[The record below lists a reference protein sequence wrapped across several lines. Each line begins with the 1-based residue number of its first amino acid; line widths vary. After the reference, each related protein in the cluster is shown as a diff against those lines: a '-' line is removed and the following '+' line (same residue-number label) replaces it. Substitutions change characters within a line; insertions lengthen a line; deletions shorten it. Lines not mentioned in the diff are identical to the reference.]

1 MGFSGSMRLSEQIR
15 ILEKLLQM
23 VICLKGEIRC
33 GNASLPDAFYGAAGR
48 MNGKYREFLISAADR
63 MKAGTG
69 EKLSQICR
77 ECAES
82 ALKKS
87 CLTHG
92 EKDAFFSFGEYL
104 GYMDLEMQM
113 YDIEFFYIMPN
124 YCVWPSK
131 SFHWDFLTR
140 YRVYFCFL
148 TNHIIFH
155 LSYPPLFFS
164 HFFNKNLLLQ
174 SFQAVLSHILED
186 YVYHP
191 PSFLCFF

>member
-1 MGFSGSMRLSEQIR
+1 MYRIVGCILVVVAGAGMGFSGSMRLSEQIR

-92 EKDAFFSFGEYL
+92 EKDAFFSVGEYL
-104 GYMDLEMQM
+104 GYMDLEMQ
-113 YDIEFFYIMPN
+113 I
-124 YCVWPSK
+124 K
-131 SFHWDFLTR
+131 Q
-140 YRVYFCFL
+140 
-148 TNHIIFH
+148 
-155 LSYPPLFFS
+155 LSLYE
-164 HFFNKNLLLQ
+164 KNLEEEISRLKEEASGKKRLYRSLGILGGLLL
-174 SFQAVLSHILED
+174 AVLL
-186 YVYHP
+186 V
-191 PSFLCFF
+191 

>member
-92 EKDAFFSFGEYL
+92 EKDAFFSFGYL

-113 YDIEFFYIMPN
+113 
-124 YCVWPSK
+124 
-131 SFHWDFLTR
+131 R
-140 YRVYFCFL
+140 Q
-148 TNHIIFH
+148 
-155 LSYPPLFFS
+155 LSLYENNLEAEILKRKAEVS
-164 HFFNKNLLLQ
+164 GKKKLYQGIGILGGLLL
-174 SFQAVLSHILED
+174 AVLL
-186 YVYHP
+186 V
-191 PSFLCFF
+191 

>member
-1 MGFSGSMRLSEQIR
+1 MYRIVGCILLVAAGTGMGFSGSMRLSEQIR

-69 EKLSQICR
+69 ETLSQICR
-77 ECAES
+77 ECAETS
-82 ALKKS
+82 LKKS
-87 CLTHG
+87 CLTSG

-113 YDIEFFYIMPN
+113 
-124 YCVWPSK
+124 
-131 SFHWDFLTR
+131 R
-140 YRVYFCFL
+140 Q
-148 TNHIIFH
+148 
-155 LSYPPLFFS
+155 LSLYENNLEAEILKRKAEVS
-164 HFFNKNLLLQ
+164 GKKKLYQGIGILGGLLL
-174 SFQAVLSHILED
+174 AVLL
-186 YVYHP
+186 V
-191 PSFLCFF
+191 

>member
-92 EKDAFFSFGEYL
+92 EKDAFCSFGGYL
-104 GYMDLEMQM
+104 GYMQREMQM
-113 YDIEFFYIMPN
+113 
-124 YCVWPSK
+124 
-131 SFHWDFLTR
+131 R
-140 YRVYFCFL
+140 Q
-148 TNHIIFH
+148 
-155 LSYPPLFFS
+155 LSLYENNLEAEILKRKAEVS
-164 HFFNKNLLLQ
+164 GKKKLYQGIGILGGLLL
-174 SFQAVLSHILED
+174 AVLL
-186 YVYHP
+186 V
-191 PSFLCFF
+191 

>member
-1 MGFSGSMRLSEQIR
+1 MYRIVGCILVVAAGAGMGFSGSMRLSEQIR

-92 EKDAFFSFGEYL
+92 EKDAFFSIGKYL
-104 GYMDLEMQM
+104 GYLDREMQ
-113 YDIEFFYIMPN
+113 
-124 YCVWPSK
+124 
-131 SFHWDFLTR
+131 LR
-140 YRVYFCFL
+140 Q
-148 TNHIIFH
+148 
-155 LSYPPLFFS
+155 LSLYE
-164 HFFNKNLLLQ
+164 KNLEVEIGNLKREASGKKKLYRGLGVFGGLLL
-174 SFQAVLSHILED
+174 AVLL
-186 YVYHP
+186 V
-191 PSFLCFF
+191 

>member
-1 MGFSGSMRLSEQIR
+1 MYRIVGCILVVVAGAGMGFSGSMRLSEQIR

-82 ALKKS
+82 ALEKKLPYPWGKGRFFFFRRIS
-87 CLTHG
+87 GLYG
-92 EKDAFFSFGEYL
+92 SGNADATAF
-104 GYMDLEMQM
+104 
-113 YDIEFFYIMPN
+113 P
-124 YCVWPSK
+124 V
-131 SFHWDFLTR
+131 
-140 YRVYFCFL
+140 
-148 TNHIIFH
+148 
-155 LSYPPLFFS
+155 
-164 HFFNKNLLLQ
+164 
-174 SFQAVLSHILED
+174 
-186 YVYHP
+186 
-191 PSFLCFF
+191 

>member
-1 MGFSGSMRLSEQIR
+1 MYRIVGCILVVAAGAGMGFSVSMRLSEQIR

-92 EKDAFFSFGEYL
+92 EKDAFFSIGKYL
-104 GYMDLEMQM
+104 GYLDREMQ
-113 YDIEFFYIMPN
+113 
-124 YCVWPSK
+124 
-131 SFHWDFLTR
+131 LR
-140 YRVYFCFL
+140 Q
-148 TNHIIFH
+148 
-155 LSYPPLFFS
+155 LSLYE
-164 HFFNKNLLLQ
+164 KNLEVEIGNLKKEASGKKKLYRGLGVFGGLLL
-174 SFQAVLSHILED
+174 AVLL
-186 YVYHP
+186 V
-191 PSFLCFF
+191 

>member
-1 MGFSGSMRLSEQIR
+1 MYRIVGCILLVAAGTGMGFSGSMRLSEQIR

-92 EKDAFFSFGEYL
+92 EKDAFFSIGKYL
-104 GYMDLEMQM
+104 GYLDREMQ
-113 YDIEFFYIMPN
+113 
-124 YCVWPSK
+124 
-131 SFHWDFLTR
+131 LR
-140 YRVYFCFL
+140 Q
-148 TNHIIFH
+148 
-155 LSYPPLFFS
+155 LSLYE
-164 HFFNKNLLLQ
+164 KNLEVEIGNLKKEASGKKKLYRGLGVFGGLLL
-174 SFQAVLSHILED
+174 AVLL
-186 YVYHP
+186 V
-191 PSFLCFF
+191 

>member
-1 MGFSGSMRLSEQIR
+1 MYRIVGCILVVVAGAGMGFSGSMRLSEQIR

-82 ALKKS
+82 GGFRK
-87 CLTHG
+87 
-92 EKDAFFSFGEYL
+92 EKTVPG
-104 GYMDLEMQM
+104 
-113 YDIEFFYIMPN
+113 N
-124 YCVWPSK
+124 
-131 SFHWDFLTR
+131 WDSWR
-140 YRVYFCFL
+140 PAACGSPGIV
-148 TNHIIFH
+148 
-155 LSYPPLFFS
+155 LFIR
-164 HFFNKNLLLQ
+164 Q
-174 SFQAVLSHILED
+174 
-186 YVYHP
+186 
-191 PSFLCFF
+191 

>member
-1 MGFSGSMRLSEQIR
+1 MYRIVGCILVVAAGAGMGFSGSMRLSEQIR

-23 VICLKGEIRC
+23 VICC

-113 YDIEFFYIMPN
+113 
-124 YCVWPSK
+124 
-131 SFHWDFLTR
+131 R
-140 YRVYFCFL
+140 Q
-148 TNHIIFH
+148 
-155 LSYPPLFFS
+155 LSLYENNLEAEILKRKAEVS
-164 HFFNKNLLLQ
+164 GKKKLYQGIGILGGLLL
-174 SFQAVLSHILED
+174 AVLL
-186 YVYHP
+186 V
-191 PSFLCFF
+191 